1 MKLCGKMLP
10 EKDVFMFHNVDEF
23 TGKCIIACHS
33 SNPDIFQFIENAAE
47 SMKASIDNH
56 QVVENKILENNYWK
70 RKSIEAEKYR
80 MPTIVYLSN
89 ENTRIQER
97 YNEYKGILVAS
108 VGNSKFSNQI
118 KKVITS
124 VKKATV
130 DKVKNFWNR
139 SKEKKL
145 DEERE

>member
-1 MKLCGKMLP
+1 M
-10 EKDVFMFHNVDEF
+10 
-23 TGKCIIACHS
+23 
-33 SNPDIFQFIENAAE
+33 
-47 SMKASIDNH
+47 
-56 QVVENKILENNYWK
+56 ENNYWE
-70 RKSIEAEKYR
+70 RKSIEAEKYE

-89 ENTRIQER
+89 ENTKIQER
-97 YNEYKGILVAS
+97 YNEYKEILAAS
-108 VGNSKFSNQI
+108 VGNSKFTNQI

-145 DEERE
+145 DGERE

>member
-1 MKLCGKMLP
+1 
-10 EKDVFMFHNVDEF
+10 
-23 TGKCIIACHS
+23 
-33 SNPDIFQFIENAAE
+33 
-47 SMKASIDNH
+47 
-56 QVVENKILENNYWK
+56 
-70 RKSIEAEKYR
+70 

-89 ENTRIQER
+89 ENTKIQER
-97 YNEYKGILVAS
+97 YNEYKEILAAS
-108 VGNSKFSNQI
+108 VGNSKFTNQI

-145 DEERE
+145 DGERE

>member
-1 MKLCGKMLP
+1 MLP

-33 SNPDIFQFIENAAE
+33 SNPDIFQFIKNAAE

-56 QVVENKILENNYWK
+56 QVVENKILENNYWE

-89 ENTRIQER
+89 ENTRIQ
-97 YNEYKGILVAS
+97 EYKGILVAS

-145 DEERE
+145 DEER